1 MMEIS
6 ILKLQTE
13 FKIDND
19 EQLFNIALELNISWL
34 NRILFLKLLEAKL
47 LNIHNGDYPRFLSYV
62 NTNSFGKLNTLFFE
76 VLAF

>member
-1 MMEIS
+1 MYIFGLEETSGKKKLIQRKSKEKRELGSMMEIS

-34 NRILFLKLLEAKL
+34 NRILF
-47 LNIHNGDYPRFLSYV
+47 
-62 NTNSFGKLNTLFFE
+62 
-76 VLAF
+76 